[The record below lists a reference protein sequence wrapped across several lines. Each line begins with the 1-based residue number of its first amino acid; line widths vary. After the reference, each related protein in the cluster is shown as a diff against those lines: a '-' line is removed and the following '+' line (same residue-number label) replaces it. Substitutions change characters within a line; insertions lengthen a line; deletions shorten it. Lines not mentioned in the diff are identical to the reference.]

1 MSVCV
6 KTRFFVLVPGKT
18 NDEIAVPEGYNN
30 IALFHTQ
37 DNGVVGILVTM
48 LWFKLPPLDVKGV
61 INMAGL
67 SLLASFLKSSHPE
80 THFCCAWEIR
90 D

>member
-18 NDEIAVPEGYNN
+18 NDETAVPEGYNN

-37 DNGVVGILVTM
+37 DNGVVTM

-67 SLLASFLKSSHPE
+67 SLFALFLKSSHPV